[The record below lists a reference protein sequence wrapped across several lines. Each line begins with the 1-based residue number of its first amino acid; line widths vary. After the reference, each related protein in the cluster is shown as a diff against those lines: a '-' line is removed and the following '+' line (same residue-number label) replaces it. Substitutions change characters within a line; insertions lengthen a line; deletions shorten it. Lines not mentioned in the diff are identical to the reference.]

1 MHAHLCCIFTS
12 RPPTHCLLWHRYCA
26 LGLEYTSKGPWKRAC
41 SPTWCYRKAVGLVV
55 GLGHCG
61 GALEE
66 DCRTF
71 RSFLSPFHLRLRW
84 TDLLGVCF
92 CHGCYER
99 SLFQELKAPKEWSQ
113 RPCFLSNWLPR
124 AQWMRSSAEP
134 RPERNIHT
142 VSCSLTGLV
151 EVLTMVLPT
160 TMPDPLHFCSLPSS
174 STRFILQNTELNI
187 AC

>member
-99 SLFQELKAPKEWSQ
+99 SLFQELKAPKEWSHRGLASFQTDYLGRNECAHQ
-113 RPCFLSNWLPR
+113 RSPVPKGTSTQSPALWRGLSKSWQWCSPPPCPTLFTSAHFPLLLPVLFSRTRNW
-124 AQWMRSSAEP
+124 
-134 RPERNIHT
+134 I
-142 VSCSLTGLV
+142 
-151 EVLTMVLPT
+151 
-160 TMPDPLHFCSLPSS
+160 
-174 STRFILQNTELNI
+174 
-187 AC
+187 

>member
-1 MHAHLCCIFTS
+1 MEKGLLPHVMLSEGGGLS
-12 RPPTHCLLWHRYCA
+12 RGTGSLWGCPWRGLQDLSLLPVTVSFKATVNRFAWCVLLPWLLWEVT
-26 LGLEYTSKGPWKRAC
+26 LS
-41 SPTWCYRKAVGLVV
+41 
-55 GLGHCG
+55 
-61 GALEE
+61 GAES
-66 DCRTF
+66 TKKVI
-71 RSFLSPFHLRLRW
+71 P
-84 TDLLGVCF
+84 
-92 CHGCYER
+92 
-99 SLFQELKAPKEWSQ
+99 Q